1 MVLEEVDVEGVVDL
15 EGVAVATEVE
25 VGVTEVEVGVTE
37 VEEEVSYIA
46 T

>member
-25 VGVTEVEVGVTE
+25 VGVTEVE
-37 VEEEVSYIA
+37 EEVNYVA
-46 T
+46 A